1 MNSVKCVAAAL
12 MLASSVVNGARV
24 RRDDGYGAP
33 QEDTYGAPA
42 ESYGAPVES
51 YGASAPSYGAAAETG
66 LDLTTII
73 IPLLALLGLFLLF
86 PTYVTLTSV
95 RRKREA
101 IDDSEVS
108 VNAVER
114 MMDMY
119 QVRAKYLLEIFVDL
133 NLKCFFLFQAVI
145 ESEECLERVACDVGA
160 MASDAGLDT
169 SLASMASIMVP
180 NKYSKYMKQFA
191 TAKNCHKIKCG
202 NLF

>member
-1 MNSVKCVAAAL
+1 MGWYQRRVHGELCPGRQSGNMFTKSLPLALLAAVAV
-12 MLASSVVNGARV
+12 SGARV

-33 QEDTYGAPA
+33 EPDTYGTPA

-51 YGASAPSYGAAAETG
+51 YGVSAPSYGAAETG

-86 PTYVTLTSV
+86 PTYVTLTNV

-101 IDDSEVS
+101 LDTDTEVS
-108 VNAVER
+108 AVER

-119 QVRAKYLLEIFVDL
+119 QAI
-133 NLKCFFLFQAVI
+133 I
-145 ESEECLERVACDVGA
+145 ESEECLERVACDVGGL
-160 MASDAGLDT
+160 ASEAGLDT
-169 SLASMASIMVP
+169 SLANLGSMMVS
-180 NKYSKYMKQFA
+180 NEYSKLMKSFA
-191 TAKNCHKIKCG
+191 KAKDCHKIKCG

>member
-1 MNSVKCVAAAL
+1 MGWYQRRVHGESYPGHRSGNMFTKSLSLALLAAVAV
-12 MLASSVVNGARV
+12 SGARV

-33 QEDTYGAPA
+33 EPDAYGAPA

-51 YGASAPSYGAAAETG
+51 YGASAPSYGAETG

-86 PTYVTLTSV
+86 PTYVTLTNV

-101 IDDSEVS
+101 VESGTEVS
-108 VNAVER
+108 AVAR

-119 QVRAKYLLEIFVDL
+119 QAI
-133 NLKCFFLFQAVI
+133 I
-145 ESEECLERVACDVGA
+145 ESEECLERVACDVGGL
-160 MASDAGLDT
+160 ASEAGLDT
-169 SLASMASIMVP
+169 SLANLGSMMVS
-180 NKYSKYMKQFA
+180 NEYSKLMKSFA
-191 TAKNCHKIKCG
+191 KAKDCHKIKCG

>member
-1 MNSVKCVAAAL
+1 MSAKCVAAAL
-12 MLASSVVNGARV
+12 LLASSAVSGARV

-33 QEDTYGAPA
+33 EPDTYGAPA
-42 ESYGAPVES
+42 ETYGAPVDS
-51 YGASAPSYGAAAETG
+51 YGASAPSYGAETG

-119 QVRAKYLLEIFVDL
+119 QVGQNFP
-133 NLKCFFLFQAVI
+133 LFQ
-145 ESEECLERVACDVGA
+145 
-160 MASDAGLDT
+160 
-169 SLASMASIMVP
+169 
-180 NKYSKYMKQFA
+180 
-191 TAKNCHKIKCG
+191 
-202 NLF
+202 

>member
-1 MNSVKCVAAAL
+1 MSAKCVAAAL
-12 MLASSVVNGARV
+12 LLASSAVSGARV

-33 QEDTYGAPA
+33 EPDTYGAPA
-42 ESYGAPVES
+42 ETYGAPVES
-51 YGASAPSYGAAAETG
+51 YGASAPSYGAETG

-101 IDDSEVS
+101 VDDSEVS

-119 QVRAKYLLEIFVDL
+119 
-133 NLKCFFLFQAVI
+133 QAVI

>member
-1 MNSVKCVAAAL
+1 MSAKCVAAAL
-12 MLASSVVNGARV
+12 LLASSAVSGARV

-33 QEDTYGAPA
+33 EPDTYGAPA
-42 ESYGAPVES
+42 ETYGAPVES
-51 YGASAPSYGAAAETG
+51 YGASAPSYGAETG

-101 IDDSEVS
+101 VEGAGET
-108 VNAVER
+108 NMVER

-119 QVRAKYLLEIFVDL
+119 QAI
-133 NLKCFFLFQAVI
+133 I
-145 ESEECLERVACDVGA
+145 ESEECLERVACDVGGLA
-160 MASDAGLDT
+160 NDAGFDTTMAHMASV
-169 SLASMASIMVP
+169 MIP

-191 TAKNCHKIKCG
+191 SAKNCHKFKCG